1 MKVRRST
8 RCRTSCRISVG
19 VLSSLSIAWRLVP
32 PECGRQT
39 VPHPIFWD
47 GDSGGQ
53 EAYPKQVSLS
63 GYVRTPTI
71 ADDRIVFA
79 CEDDLWI
86 VGVQGGIARRLTT
99 MAGECSLP
107 RLSADGTRL
116 AFVGRDEGHPE
127 LYVMPSEG
135 GVPRRLTYLGSEA
148 LYCSSWSRDG
158 RSVYFTSDAGSPF
171 VRETLAFRV

>member
-1 MKVRRST
+1 MKYDVSRVGGRRAGFRCGAFHRCPSPGRSSPGKTATVRA
-8 RCRTSCRISVG
+8 V
-19 VLSSLSIAWRLVP
+19 
-32 PECGRQT
+32 
-39 VPHPIFWD
+39 HPTFVD
-47 GDSGGQ
+47 GDSAGQ

-107 RLSADGTRL
+107 RLSPDGTRL
-116 AFVGRDEGHPE
+116 AF
-127 LYVMPSEG
+127 
-135 GVPRRLTYLGSEA
+135 
-148 LYCSSWSRDG
+148 
-158 RSVYFTSDAGSPF
+158 
-171 VRETLAFRV
+171 